1 MGAPASGGCDAEVL
15 GALVASGGASGASA
29 AMPCRAAAGHE
40 HRESRSLPS
49 ASPPEY
55 RLAGA
60 GEQRQED
67 EIIFENA
74 RGAAVVAASDLARAR
89 SFYEGVLG
97 LTANDEFPDQDEA
110 VFYELAG
117 TPLMVYATSYAG
129 TAKNTVFVI
138 ETDDLARDMAAL
150 RGKGVEFLEYDF
162 PGLKT
167 VDGVAELSGERSA
180 WFADSEGNILALSER
195 T

>member
-1 MGAPASGGCDAEVL
+1 M
-15 GALVASGGASGASA
+15 
-29 AMPCRAAAGHE
+29 
-40 HRESRSLPS
+40 
-49 ASPPEY
+49 
-55 RLAGA
+55 
-60 GEQRQED
+60 
-67 EIIFENA
+67 
-74 RGAAVVAASDLARAR
+74 
-89 SFYEGVLG
+89 
-97 LTANDEFPDQDEA
+97 TANDEFPDQDEA

>member
-1 MGAPASGGCDAEVL
+1 M
-15 GALVASGGASGASA
+15 
-29 AMPCRAAAGHE
+29 
-40 HRESRSLPS
+40 
-49 ASPPEY
+49 
-55 RLAGA
+55 
-60 GEQRQED
+60 
-67 EIIFENA
+67 FENA

-97 LTANDEFPDQDEA
+97 LTANDAFPDQDEA

-117 TPLMVYATSYAG
+117 TPLMVYSSAYAG

-150 RGKGVEFLEYDF
+150 RDKDVAFMDYDV

-167 VDGVAELSGERSA
+167 VDGVAELSGEKSA
-180 WFADSEGNILALSER
+180 WFSDSEGNIFALSER